1 MMKLAEALALR
12 GEAQKR
18 FEQLRARAVSSAR
31 FQEGEEPAEDAS
43 TLLAEAQDV
52 LDELVALVAQI
63 NLTNSS
69 NSLADGTTLTAAL
82 AKRDVLRL
90 QHRLLNEV
98 ADAASGRGHRA
109 PRQMRSELRQMAAV
123 SVPELRGAADDVAR
137 QLRELDSRIQQRN
150 WEIDLIE

>member
-1 MMKLAEALALR
+1 MKLADALALR

-18 FEQLRARAVSSAR
+18 FEQLRARAVASAR

-43 TLLAEAQDV
+43 TLLSEAQDV
-52 LDELVALVAQI
+52 LDELVVMVAQI

-90 QHRLLNEV
+90 QHGLLNEV
-98 ADAASGRGHRA
+98 ADAASGQGRRA

-123 SVPELRGAADDVAR
+123 SVPELRGAADDVAQ

>member
-1 MMKLAEALALR
+1 MKLAEALALR

-43 TLLAEAQDV
+43 TLLSEAQDV

-69 NSLADGTTLTAAL
+69 TSLADGTTLTAAL

-90 QHRLLNEV
+90 QHGLLKEV
-98 ADAASGRGHRA
+98 ADAASGQGRRA

-123 SVPELRGAADDVAR
+123 SVPQLRGAADDVAK